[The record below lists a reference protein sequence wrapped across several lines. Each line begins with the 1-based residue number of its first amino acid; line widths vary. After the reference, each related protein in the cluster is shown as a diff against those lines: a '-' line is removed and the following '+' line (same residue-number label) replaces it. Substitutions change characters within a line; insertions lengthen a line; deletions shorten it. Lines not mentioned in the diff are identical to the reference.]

1 MNHTNSRILA
11 ALTTVIAAYGC
22 SSARATT
29 PPTNAPAS
37 APKQPTS
44 ELVINPNGKDLAKSG
59 TINILQ
65 DIRDACGM
73 SDDEAHFEFD
83 SDHVL
88 DRDRRTLR
96 ALADCFVSGPL
107 KGRKMSLVGHADP
120 RGPEDYNLALAGRRA
135 DNVKVILVAETMAEG
150 NVATT
155 SRGAM
160 DATGT
165 DEGSWANDRRVDV
178 SLGR

>member
-1 MNHTNSRILA
+1 
-11 ALTTVIAAYGC
+11 
-22 SSARATT
+22 
-29 PPTNAPAS
+29 
-37 APKQPTS
+37 
-44 ELVINPNGKDLAKSG
+44 
-59 TINILQ
+59 
-65 DIRDACGM
+65 
-73 SDDEAHFEFD
+73 
-83 SDHVL
+83 
-88 DRDRRTLR
+88 
-96 ALADCFVSGPL
+96 
-107 KGRKMSLVGHADP
+107 MSLVGHADP